1 MPRRYV
7 LSACLSVCLTV
18 LLRCLQLAVPAGVA
32 NAAPSE
38 VSEASL
44 VSLETQVPTQSTSLP
59 EEPKNV
65 KVAAS
70 LPPQFL
76 GLDVSRPF
84 GSRRETFDAVKWA
97 QFCEASRISG
107 QKMIVVQA
115 RGSHTT
121 NPYADLLLKGA
132 REKGLATA
140 AYVFLNFTR
149 LNETGDVQV
158 REALQAVGSEAEH
171 LKFMVVDVENGAA
184 GSMTQ
189 AERVNR
195 IGQAVEAVVEAGL
208 RPVIY
213 AKNTGGSRG
222 EWTDLTGNAD
232 DFSYLPLW
240 VPRYDYV
247 ASLDRDVSGSFEGF
261 GGWSERAGKQYV
273 GDTTGPGLTGL
284 AVDENLFDRSIV
296 NGPAEARP
304 YEVTELL
311 RVQEAQARLDKKTGE
326 WKKTVTLV
334 NRSKS
339 PIYGPVSLVLDGAS
353 DNAELVNKTAETA
366 EADPYVN
373 VLNKPLAP
381 GKSATITLRFAGAKP
396 SDFEPVI
403 LAGDGIR

>member
-1 MPRRYV
+1 MVRRYV
-7 LSACLSVCLTV
+7 LSACLSVCLTAV
-18 LLRCLQLAVPAGVA
+18 LRCLQIAAPADAA
-32 NAAPSE
+32 NATPTQM
-38 VSEASL
+38 SEATL
-44 VSLETQVPTQSTSLP
+44 VSLETQTPSQTTSLP
-59 EEPKNV
+59 EASKDV
-65 KVAAS
+65 KAAPS
-70 LPPQFL
+70 LPSQFL
-76 GLDVSRPF
+76 ALDVSRPF

-115 RGSHTT
+115 RGSHTA

-158 REALQAVGSEAEH
+158 REALQAVGPEAEH

-195 IGQAVEAVVEAGL
+195 IGQAVEAVADAGL

-213 AKNTGGSRG
+213 AKNTGGHRG
-222 EWTDLTGNAD
+222 EWTDLTGGSD

-240 VPRYDYV
+240 VPRYDYI
-247 ASLDRDVSGSFEGF
+247 ASLDRDVNGSFDGF
-261 GGWSERAGKQYV
+261 AGWTERAGKQYL
-273 GDTTGPGLTGL
+273 GDTTGPGLTGV

-296 NGPAEARP
+296 NGPAESRP
-304 YEVTELL
+304 YEVTDLL

-326 WKKTVTLV
+326 WKKTITLV

-353 DNAELVNKTAETA
+353 DKAELVNKTAETA
-366 EADPYVN
+366 EDDPYVN

-396 SDFEPVI
+396 SDFEPVV
-403 LAGDGIR
+403 LAGDGTR